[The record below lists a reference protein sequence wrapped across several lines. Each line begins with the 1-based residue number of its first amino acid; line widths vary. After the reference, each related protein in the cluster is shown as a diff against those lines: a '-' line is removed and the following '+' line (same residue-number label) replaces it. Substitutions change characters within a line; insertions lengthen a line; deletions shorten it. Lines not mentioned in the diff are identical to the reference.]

1 LKKYIKHDIPNES
14 TLSKNYLNQC
24 HINKIN
30 QIRQYVGNNKIW
42 VSIDEITD
50 IDGRYVG
57 NVIIGT
63 LEVNKLGKTFLLNSE
78 ILEKTNHST
87 IVQLFENSM
96 LLLWPEGI
104 KQENILLF
112 VSDAAPYMIKA
123 GKTIKVLYSKCQ
135 NLTCLAHALH
145 RVAVEIRAKFPEV
158 NELISNCK
166 KIFLKSPY
174 RIQRFRNILPGVPLP
189 PEPILTKWGS
199 WLSAVNY
206 YRENYDGLKSVIFE
220 LNSEDAICIA
230 NAKRLFEKSNLETN
244 LIYIKANFDF

>member
-1 LKKYIKHDIPNES
+1 M
-14 TLSKNYLNQC
+14 
-24 HINKIN
+24 N

-42 VSIDEITD
+42 VSIDESTD

-63 LEVNKLGKTFLLNSE
+63 LKVNKA
-78 ILEKTNHST
+78 
-87 IVQLFENSM
+87 
-96 LLLWPEGI
+96 EGI
-104 KQENILLF
+104 KRENILLF

-135 NLTCLAHALH
+135 HLTCLAHALH
-145 RVAVEIRAKFPEV
+145 RVAEEIRAKFPEV

-174 RIQRFRNILPGVPLP
+174 RIQRFRNILPEVPLP
-189 PEPILTKWGS
+189 PEPILTRWGT

-206 YRENYDGLKSVIFE
+206 YCENYDGLKSVIFE
-220 LNSEDAICIA
+220 LNSEDATCVA
-230 NAKRLFEKSNLETN
+230 NAQRLFEKSNLETN
-244 LIYIKANFDF
+244 LIYIKANFGFLSMEITRLETSGLLLTESLKII